1 MKPLHELS
9 LTEASAG
16 IARRRFS
23 PVEYLDALHTRAEDV
38 GGKVHIDSG
47 PAKGTTIVLEWD
59 RK

>member
-23 PVEYLDALHTRAEDV
+23 PAPMMSAARSMPLCARFGMKRAN
-38 GGKVHIDSG
+38 K
-47 PAKGTTIVLEWD
+47 
-59 RK
+59 R